1 MMTVSQISRFNSA
14 CCIFMTGVQDMYN
27 IHGDK
32 VDTSNVF
39 AVYMAML
46 TGNL

>member
-1 MMTVSQISRFNSA
+1 
-14 CCIFMTGVQDMYN
+14 MTGVQDMYN
-27 IHGDK
+27 IYIYIYGDK
-32 VDTSNVF
+32 VDTSHVF